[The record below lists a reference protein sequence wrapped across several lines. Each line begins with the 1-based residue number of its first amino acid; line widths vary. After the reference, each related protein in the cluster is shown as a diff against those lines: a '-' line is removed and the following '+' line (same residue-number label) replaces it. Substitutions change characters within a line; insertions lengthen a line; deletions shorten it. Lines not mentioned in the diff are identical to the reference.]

1 MVKIKNTLSEYDQ
14 YRVFC
19 NSTFEMLEFDRFPS
33 ILVMFSGSIV
43 SIFENIKD
51 PKVMISN

>member
-33 ILVMFSGSIV
+33 LLVMFSGSIV